1 MRRNL
6 HSNYEKDSE
15 KDYHLNAAK
24 VACRGRQSSFSPYF
38 PGSRSSKGS
47 ALTCRNLVPQ
57 VNACTA
63 ISKKEE
69 GEPPPENMRV
79 HKIY

>member
-1 MRRNL
+1 
-6 HSNYEKDSE
+6 
-15 KDYHLNAAK
+15 
-24 VACRGRQSSFSPYF
+24 
-38 PGSRSSKGS
+38 
-47 ALTCRNLVPQ
+47 VPQ